1 MHELKS
7 AHPRKWQILFVGEK
21 LYFFSPFIYL
31 GVLEYEIRKV
41 SYVIHILYELDE
53 IQV

>member
-1 MHELKS
+1 MH
-7 AHPRKWQILFVGEK
+7 ILGSDRFYLCVGGGI
-21 LYFFSPFIYL
+21 LLFSSFIYL

>member
-7 AHPRKWQILFVGEK
+7 AHPRKWQILFVGGNFT
-21 LYFFSPFIYL
+21 FFPLIYL